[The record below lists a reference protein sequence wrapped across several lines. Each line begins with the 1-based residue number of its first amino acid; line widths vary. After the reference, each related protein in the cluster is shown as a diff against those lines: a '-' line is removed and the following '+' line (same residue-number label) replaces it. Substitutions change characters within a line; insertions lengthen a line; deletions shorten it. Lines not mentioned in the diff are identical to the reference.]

1 MKDQTNPSE
10 VKSNTVE
17 TKKPEIKTTTTSKK
31 TSLEFSNPLA
41 AETFIELLQSIQTWL
56 FNLALPIAVMVI
68 VISGIMMMA
77 SGSKPDWFT
86 KGKKMLLW
94 AVIGLAVILI
104 GEGFL
109 KLIESIINL
118 KNR

>member
-1 MKDQTNPSE
+1 MMSMIKNLLAQS
-10 VKSNTVE
+10 KS
-17 TKKPEIKTTTTSKK
+17 

-41 AETFIELLQSIQTWL
+41 AETFTELLQSIQTWL
-56 FNLALPIAVMVI
+56 FNLALPIAVIMI
-68 VISGIMMMA
+68 VVSGIMMMA

-94 AVIGLAVILI
+94 AVIGLAVVLI

-109 KLIESIINL
+109 YLIESIINL